1 MEANMQ
7 EKISALV
14 DGELTG
20 ECIDVALDMLK
31 HPDQFARLD
40 AYHQIR
46 HALRAGDTSAVFRPD
61 FAASLKT
68 TLRGL

>member
-1 MEANMQ
+1 MEASMQ

-14 DGELTG
+14 DGELAG

-31 HPDQFARLD
+31 HPEQFARLD

-46 HALRAGDTSAVFRPD
+46 HALRAGESSVVLRPD

-68 TLRGL
+68 TLRSM